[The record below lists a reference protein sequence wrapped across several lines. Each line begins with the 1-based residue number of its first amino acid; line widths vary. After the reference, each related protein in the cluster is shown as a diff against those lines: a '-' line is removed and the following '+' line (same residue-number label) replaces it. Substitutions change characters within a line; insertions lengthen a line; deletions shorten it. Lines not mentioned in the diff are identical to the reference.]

1 MATLSGVFFRI
12 KQDSEKLPIH
22 LQLKTDD
29 FVIDPSISENFHHQL
44 EYQVSSIIY
53 LQNFLCQ
60 LLKSYVYVS
69 HKCNAIGLTCYRL
82 YIAYGFIMLLI
93 DKNRYNYVSGM
104 LELQYYCC
112 RQLSFQVSN

>member
-1 MATLSGVFFRI
+1 MATLSGIFFQI

-60 LLKSYVYVS
+60 LLKSYVYAS

-82 YIAYGFIMLLI
+82 YIILPMDSLCYLLI
-93 DKNRYNYVSGM
+93 KIDNYVSGM
-104 LELQYYCC
+104 LELQY
-112 RQLSFQVSN
+112 